1 MIQIRSMAF
10 APFREIER
18 LNPEFQPGHAK
29 MRVTVDTEK
38 TARRA
43 EGEVLSELAQAYPG
57 LARHQCRSAA
67 ALGGAP
73 AGGTRILLVPD
84 DASANQAH
92 VFEHLTLEILG
103 ALDDAAVRLSGVTC
117 AYAEPPERNDVFI
130 ECDDADTGSFAAWL
144 AADVM
149 NGVLAGES
157 AAPLHADVLRCARL
171 MHASP
176 AQAWTPPL
184 VARSADM
191 PEARAEAALAVL
203 ARAQLVQSIDYAMN
217 FSGEPHYRRIAAGA
231 RAAGLEPGSRE
242 AGAP

>member
-1 MIQIRSMAF
+1 MIQILSMAF
-10 APFREIER
+10 APFHEIEA
-18 LNPEFQPGHAK
+18 LNPGFHPGHAK
-29 MRVTVDTEK
+29 MRVTVDTEA
-38 TARRA
+38 TPRRP
-43 EGEVLSELAQAYPG
+43 EDEVLAELAQAYPG

-67 ALGGAP
+67 AIGGAP

-103 ALDDAAVRLSGVTC
+103 ALDEAATRLSGVTC
-117 AYAEPPERNDVFI
+117 AYAEPPERNDVFV

-144 AADVM
+144 AAEAM
-149 NGVLAGES
+149 NGVLAGER
-157 AAPLHADVLRCARL
+157 AAPLHADVLRCAQL
-171 MHASP
+171 MHDSP
-176 AQAWTPPL
+176 SLAWTPPL
-184 VARSADM
+184 VARRADM

-203 ARAQLVQSIDYAMN
+203 SRAQLVQSVEYAMN

-231 RAAGLEPGSRE
+231 RVARLDPGTRE